1 MITNM
6 KGEASAAFERRQN
19 KSHKIQM
26 YEMNKW
32 KRASKRTTEIPK
44 MVQQPNA
51 EKEERAIAVMQRIH
65 KYNLML
71 STHKVQPPN

>member
-6 KGEASAAFERRQN
+6 KGEASAAFERGQIRAI
-19 KSHKIQM
+19 KSKC
-26 YEMNKW
+26 EMNKW

-44 MVQQPNA
+44 TVQQPNA